1 MKKYGQ
7 AKQIAFWLLLAALAL
22 APFAGTAAASYT
34 AGGGEVE
41 DGVFYAIAIGTIDS
55 RPPEVTGEYAIAI
68 GASTKADGACGT
80 AVGYFASA
88 IGLYSSAYGQFVSA
102 KGEGSVAT
110 GCEAQA
116 TGLYSAATGFE
127 AEASGIRSSAYG
139 AKAQAMGTGS
149 LAAGSDAY
157 AGGANGTAV
166 GFSASAGGE
175 NSSAY
180 GMGAYAQGTDS
191 LAAGNGAGAVDANT
205 TAVGASA
212 VAKFEGST
220 AIGYKA
226 NATIAGSV
234 ALGAGSY
241 ANRTT
246 TATGVYVP
254 AGASGGGITATV
266 KGTDKGVVSIGD
278 ATDVKGHVAFT
289 RQLTAL
295 AAGIE
300 DTDAVNVAQLKALDS
315 VAVKYDNDT
324 KTAVIL
330 NSGGAAV
337 KLSNVADAELSDAS
351 TQAVTGKQLYAANQT
366 IATNRTNIETN
377 KASIETNK
385 ASIATNE
392 TKIASNTTNITANAA
407 QLKALDDVAVK
418 YDDTKTAV
426 TLNSGGAAVKLSN
439 VADAV
444 LDNTSTQAVTGKQ
457 LYAANQTIATNRTN
471 IETNKASIATNET
484 KIASNT
490 TNITTN
496 TTGIK
501 ENKTAITA
509 VSGDV
514 ATKYTALDG
523 RIAANTNEIA
533 AVSGDVATKYTPLD
547 GRIAANEAS
556 INTVS
561 GDVAAKYTDLGGRI
575 TANTNEIA
583 AVSGDV
589 ATKYTTLDGRITANE
604 TNIATL
610 DTRVT
615 SHDTRIA
622 TNETNIASNTTNI
635 GTLDTRVT
643 SHDARIA
650 TNETNIA
657 ANTTSIGT
665 LDTRV
670 TSHDARIATNETN
683 IASNT
688 TSIGTLDTRVTSHDA
703 RIATNADAITTNKLS
718 IDTVSGDVRML
729 DGRVKANTASIN
741 TVSADVAGLRGEI
754 TASGV
759 KYDDDSKEVLTLN
772 KGGAAVRLSNV
783 ADAELSDASTQAV
796 TGKQLYE
803 TNQTINTVSGDVAAK
818 YTVLDGRVAANETS
832 INTVSGDVAAL
843 RGEIAASGIHYDDP
857 SNSVVTLNKG
867 GNAVRLTNIAA
878 GTADSDAVN
887 YGQLK
892 ALGGKVETFGE
903 TLAERIGGTYDPVT
917 GEFTVTYPD
926 GPTPANP
933 AAQASASSA
942 ASAPSPASAQNA
954 AQAAAQAASTPHLSE
969 TLQNMWDAIGAVQ
982 AGNVKAGDNI
992 VVDGTKVSVSK
1003 TPEFERVKVGNID
1016 IREEGIDMGG
1026 KPITGLAK
1034 GEIYDGSGDAVTG
1047 GQLWNAY
1054 RRIETIDERVQV
1066 VGAHAAAL
1074 SAMHPVAYNPY
1085 EPTTLSAGVGYYRSE
1100 YSMAVGIFHYARE
1113 NVLLNAGIAFNS
1125 DGDTMGR
1132 AGISFALGKSGRKQP
1147 SMIKDVAAMQRQMME
1162 MQQVLTQLKEENEKN
1177 KDTIKELKDALKD
1190 KK

>member
-34 AGGGEVE
+34 AGDGIVK
-41 DGVFYAIAIGTIDS
+41 DGVFYAIAIGTINGRS
-55 RPPEVTGEYAIAI
+55 PEVTGEYAIAI
-68 GASTKADGACGT
+68 GASAKADGACGT
-80 AVGYFASA
+80 AVGYYASA
-88 IGLYSSAYGQFVSA
+88 IGLHSSAYGQFVSA
-102 KGEGSVAT
+102 KGDYSVAT

-116 TGLYSAATGFE
+116 TGLYSAATGFQ

-166 GFSASAGGE
+166 GSAASARGE

-180 GMGAYAQGTDS
+180 GMGAYACGNS
-191 LAAGNGAGAVDANT
+191 SAAIGSAYALADYG
-205 TAVGASA
+205 
-212 VAKFEGST
+212 T
-220 AIGYKA
+220 AIGFLAQVGELSGKTGA
-226 NATIAGSV
+226 NGV
-234 ALGAGSY
+234 ALGAGSFV
-241 ANRTT
+241 NRTT
-246 TATGVYVP
+246 TSTDVYVP
-254 AGASGGGITATV
+254 AGASDSGINATV

-278 ATDVKGHVAFT
+278 PDGKNTATSGNRAFT
-289 RQLTAL
+289 RQLTGL
-295 AAGIE
+295 AAGIQ
-300 DTDAVNVAQLKALDS
+300 DTDAVNVAQLKAMDS
-315 VAVKYDNDT
+315 VAVKYDNADT
-324 KTAVIL
+324 KTAVTL

-351 TQAVTGKQLYAANQT
+351 TQAVTGKQLY
-366 IATNRTNIETN
+366 ETN
-377 KASIETNK
+377 QNIATNK
-385 ASIATNE
+385 ASIATNAM
-392 TKIASNTTNITANAA
+392 KIASNTTNITANAA

-533 AVSGDVATKYTPLD
+533 AVSGDVATKYTTLD

-683 IASNT
+683 IAANT

>member
-34 AGGGEVE
+34 AGDGIVK
-41 DGVFYAIAIGTIDS
+41 DGVFYAIAIGTINGRS
-55 RPPEVTGEYAIAI
+55 PEVTGEYAIAI
-68 GASTKADGACGT
+68 GASAKADGACGT
-80 AVGYFASA
+80 AVGYYASA
-88 IGLYSSAYGQFVSA
+88 IGLHSSAYGQFVSA
-102 KGEGSVAT
+102 KGDYSVAT

-116 TGLYSAATGFE
+116 TGLYSAATGFQ

-166 GFSASAGGE
+166 GSAASARGE

-180 GMGAYAQGTDS
+180 GMGAYACGNS
-191 LAAGNGAGAVDANT
+191 SAAIGSAYALADYG
-205 TAVGASA
+205 
-212 VAKFEGST
+212 T
-220 AIGYKA
+220 AIGFLAQVGELSGKTGA
-226 NATIAGSV
+226 NGV
-234 ALGAGSY
+234 ALGAGSFV
-241 ANRTT
+241 NRTT
-246 TATGVYVP
+246 TSTDVYVP
-254 AGASGGGITATV
+254 AGASDSGINATV

-278 ATDVKGHVAFT
+278 PDGKNTATSGNRAFT
-289 RQLTAL
+289 RQLTGL
-295 AAGIE
+295 AAGIQ
-300 DTDAVNVAQLKALDS
+300 DTDAVNVAQLKAMDS
-315 VAVKYDNDT
+315 VAVKYDN
-324 KTAVIL
+324 A
-330 NSGGAAV
+330 
-337 KLSNVADAELSDAS
+337 
-351 TQAVTGKQLYAANQT
+351 
-366 IATNRTNIETN
+366 
-377 KASIETNK
+377 
-385 ASIATNE
+385 
-392 TKIASNTTNITANAA
+392 
-407 QLKALDDVAVK
+407 
-418 YDDTKTAV
+418 DTKTAV

-533 AVSGDVATKYTPLD
+533 AVSGDVATKYTTLD

>member
-337 KLSNVADAELSDAS
+337 KLSNVADAVLDNTS

-426 TLNSGGAAVKLSN
+426 ILNSGGAAVKLSN

-471 IETNKASIATNET
+471 IETNKASIETNKASIATNET

-533 AVSGDVATKYTPLD
+533 AVSGDVATKYTTLD

-622 TNETNIASNTTNI
+622 TNETNIA
-635 GTLDTRVT
+635 
-643 SHDARIA
+643 
-650 TNETNIA
+650 

-670 TSHDARIATNETN
+670 TSHDTRIATNETN

>member
-533 AVSGDVATKYTPLD
+533 AVSGDVATKYTTLD

-615 SHDTRIA
+615 SHDT
-622 TNETNIASNTTNI
+622 
-635 GTLDTRVT
+635 
-643 SHDARIA
+643 
-650 TNETNIA
+650 
-657 ANTTSIGT
+657 
-665 LDTRV
+665 
-670 TSHDARIATNETN
+670 RIATNETN

>member
-457 LYAANQTIATNRTN
+457 LYAANQTIATNRKN

-533 AVSGDVATKYTPLD
+533 AVSGDVATKYTTLD

-615 SHDTRIA
+615 SHDT
-622 TNETNIASNTTNI
+622 
-635 GTLDTRVT
+635 
-643 SHDARIA
+643 
-650 TNETNIA
+650 
-657 ANTTSIGT
+657 
-665 LDTRV
+665 
-670 TSHDARIATNETN
+670 RIATNETN

>member
-392 TKIASNTTNITANAA
+392 TKIASNTTNIT
-407 QLKALDDVAVK
+407 
-418 YDDTKTAV
+418 
-426 TLNSGGAAVKLSN
+426 
-439 VADAV
+439 
-444 LDNTSTQAVTGKQ
+444 
-457 LYAANQTIATNRTN
+457 
-471 IETNKASIATNET
+471 
-484 KIASNT
+484 
-490 TNITTN
+490 TN

-533 AVSGDVATKYTPLD
+533 AVSGDVATKYTTLD

-622 TNETNIASNTTNI
+622 TNETNIA
-635 GTLDTRVT
+635 
-643 SHDARIA
+643 A
-650 TNETNIA
+650 
-657 ANTTSIGT
+657 
-665 LDTRV
+665 
-670 TSHDARIATNETN
+670 
-683 IASNT
+683 NT

>member
-523 RIAANTNEIA
+523 RIA
-533 AVSGDVATKYTPLD
+533 
-547 GRIAANEAS
+547 
-556 INTVS
+556 
-561 GDVAAKYTDLGGRI
+561 
-575 TANTNEIA
+575 ANTNEIA

>member
-377 KASIETNK
+377 KASI
-385 ASIATNE
+385 
-392 TKIASNTTNITANAA
+392 
-407 QLKALDDVAVK
+407 
-418 YDDTKTAV
+418 
-426 TLNSGGAAVKLSN
+426 
-439 VADAV
+439 
-444 LDNTSTQAVTGKQ
+444 
-457 LYAANQTIATNRTN
+457 
-471 IETNKASIATNET
+471 ATNET

-533 AVSGDVATKYTPLD
+533 AVSGDVATKYTTLD